1 VTAPELRAMT
11 DAEADYLLGA
21 AMGLAQ
27 AARLIPVAE
36 LRRHLQARA
45 RETGLRGDGPEAA
58 IARREEM
65 FADTLVGLVADAERL
80 MDARRA
86 AVHVERQA
94 LDVQQQADAMSDAAR
109 ANLPPSRRPLGDD
122 DVWTAPPARPR

>member
-1 VTAPELRAMT
+1 MTAPESRPMT

-27 AARLIPVAE
+27 AARLIPAVE

-45 RETGLRGDGPEAA
+45 RETAARGAEVEAA

-80 MDARRA
+80 MDVRRNATLA
-86 AVHVERQA
+86 AIEQA
-94 LDVQQQADAMSDAAR
+94 KADAQTEPAD
-109 ANLPPSRRPLGDD
+109 LPPSRRPLADD
-122 DVWTAPPARPR
+122 DVWLLDPGRAPGR